1 MCAGIAE
8 YSDLRQATDKYHKL
22 VKGQRCKRNTQ
33 SKRTVY
39 MKSSSE
45 IERWLMETDEVKWC
59 DHEGWRKGGG
69 RRNSSTHTEIDT
81 PHSSRWVG
89 KSLTWDSQPFF
100 YAIFRVFFGSFLFSL
115 FRQIRKK
122 ESKDLFLREEEEEE
136 EEELLVMTA
145 EKVKMREEGRKEGK
159 RERAKDTGQKKVDYW
174 RTSLFFFFS
183 LFSLP
188 FFFFEF
194 CRWIFF
200 SFWKIQGW
208 YVTLVYLR

>member
-1 MCAGIAE
+1 
-8 YSDLRQATDKYHKL
+8 
-22 VKGQRCKRNTQ
+22 
-33 SKRTVY
+33 

-174 RTSLFFFFS
+174 RTSPFSLCLFFS
-183 LFSLP
+183 LNFVVE
-188 FFFFEF
+188 FFFPSGKFKGGTS
-194 CRWIFF
+194 R
-200 SFWKIQGW
+200 
-208 YVTLVYLR
+208 